1 MYLSSNFEKCG
12 QSVAK
17 VAKEMLNIIVVQTWD
32 HDWNQISRDVGI
44 KLLSGCRHQT
54 SSRIAVAFKL
64 LEDVND
70 IELVAL

>member
-1 MYLSSNFEKCG
+1 
-12 QSVAK
+12 VAK
-17 VAKEMLNIIVVQTWD
+17 VAEEMLNIIVVQTWD

-64 LEDVND
+64 VEDVND

>member
-12 QSVAK
+12 QSGQRNAK
-17 VAKEMLNIIVVQTWD
+17 CHCFQACEYDWD
-32 HDWNQISRDVGI
+32 QIS
-44 KLLSGCRHQT
+44 SGSWHRT
-54 SSRIAVAFKL
+54 LSRIAVAFKL